1 MNAVYICMENEGAME
16 GRVKKQELFYMGL
29 NEVIERRE
37 K

>member
-1 MNAVYICMENEGAME
+1 MNAMYICMENEGAME
-16 GRVKKQELFYMGL
+16 DTVKKQELFYMGL